1 MEELKHTEELTLPAV
16 DPEQREAAL
25 RRAPVLGKW
34 LWVLFW
40 FIIPSTVAG
49 LLTVDALEGTALYA
63 FGTALSALCSLA
75 YGLILLKI
83 GDLCGHYRTAG
94 ICMVISAVGNAAVEL
109 IWGDGSP
116 TWVLLPLVLLAIA
129 ALAGVYREYLGHS
142 EMLEGVDGEL
152 AEKWRKLWKWY
163 IISFAVTIGGIF
175 AALISPVLAIFVV
188 LGGAIA
194 AVVVSVLKLVYLYRT
209 AKVFRALAEE
219 VEGAEDGI

>member
-25 RRAPVLGKW
+25 CRAPVLGKW

-40 FIIPSTVAG
+40 LVVPGTIAG
-49 LLTVDALEGTALYA
+49 ILTMDAFEETAFYT
-63 FGTALSALCSLA
+63 FGTVLNAVCTLA
-75 YGLILLKI
+75 YGFILLKMS
-83 GDLCGHYRTAG
+83 DVCGHYRTAC
-94 ICMVISAVGNAAVEL
+94 ICMVVSAAGNAAVEL
-109 IWGDGSP
+109 IWEDGSP

-194 AVVVSVLKLVYLYRT
+194 AVVVSILKLVYLYRT

>member
-1 MEELKHTEELTLPAV
+1 MYLADYHTHCQWSMDSTTPMADMALAAAELGMKE
-16 DPEQREAAL
+16 
-25 RRAPVLGKW
+25 
-34 LWVLFW
+34 
-40 FIIPSTVAG
+40 
-49 LLTVDALEGTALYA
+49 
-63 FGTALSALCSLA
+63 
-75 YGLILLKI
+75 
-83 GDLCGHYRTAG
+83 
-94 ICMVISAVGNAAVEL
+94 ICFTDHVEPF

-116 TWVLLPLVLLAIA
+116 TWMLLPLVLLAIA